1 MDELNEALE
10 EFRARFA
17 FYEQKVKRRYRSM
30 GDIDYDVVSAAWNRY
45 LRLRKQYKGF

>member
-10 EFRARFA
+10 DFRTKFT
-17 FYEQKVKRRYRSM
+17 FYEQKVKRKYKFK
-30 GDIDYDVVSAAWNRY
+30 GDIDCDIVSGAWNRY